1 MLEGIAQYVDVN
13 LKMTLAHYNAYAA
26 QTCYARTFGNEREV
40 YWCCGRS
47 VSVILYPPLRLY
59 GCDTQLPEATAT
71 F

>member
-47 VSVILYPPLRLY
+47 VSVILSRR
-59 GCDTQLPEATAT
+59 EESTAVMHSSLKQRRHI
-71 F
+71 